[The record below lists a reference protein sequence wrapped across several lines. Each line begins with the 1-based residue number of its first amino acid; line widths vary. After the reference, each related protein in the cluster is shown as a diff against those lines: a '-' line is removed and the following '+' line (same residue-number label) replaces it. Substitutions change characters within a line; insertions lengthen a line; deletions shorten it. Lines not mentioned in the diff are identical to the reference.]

1 MKTIVILH
9 GWGSDIKRWLPVKKL
24 LANNGF
30 EVYLPKLPGDRV
42 RNTADYSLWVSNYT
56 RNLKTF
62 CLLGHSFG
70 GQIAINFTAKYPKK
84 VAKLILINSAGIRSR
99 ARLKRLIFT
108 PLAKI
113 GKHILT
119 DKMKHVIYRF
129 LKSVDYYQATPV
141 MKETLKNIL
150 REDQQTN
157 LTKIFQPTLIIW
169 GGQDQLTPLADG
181 QLIHRL
187 IKNSQLEVF
196 PDARHG
202 LPFTHSQVLV
212 SLIKNFISS

>member
-42 RNTADYSLWVSNYT
+42 RKTADYSLWVSNYT

-84 VAKLILINSAGIRSR
+84 VAKLILINSAGVRRPSW
-99 ARLKRLIFT
+99 KRKIIT
-108 PLAKI
+108 PLAKLLR
-113 GKHILT
+113 GYVHETAKSFLYRLLLATDYYRANPKMRQTMARILT
-119 DKMKHVIYRF
+119 D
-129 LKSVDYYQATPV
+129 
-141 MKETLKNIL
+141 
-150 REDQQTN
+150 DQQEN
-157 LTKIFQPTLIIW
+157 MTKINIPTLIIW
-169 GGQDQLTPLADG
+169 GSADRYTPLKDG
-181 QLIHRL
+181 RLTHRL

-202 LPFTHSQVLV
+202 LPFTHSQALV
-212 SLIKNFISS
+212 SIVKNFISS